1 MLFVKS
7 IEKNYNTPIKLARLY
22 GFLSIKGIKMDISG
36 IVGFVFMICM
46 TVVLFAT
53 KVSPGIVFITLPVV
67 AGIFSGFS
75 FREIAIYVSVGIRT
89 VIPMAFMFAF
99 AI

>member
-1 MLFVKS
+1 
-7 IEKNYNTPIKLARLY
+7 
-22 GFLSIKGIKMDISG
+22 MDISG

-89 VIPMAFMFAF
+89 VIPLAFMFAF
-99 AI
+99 AILFLVY